1 MKLVAMT
8 KGDQN
13 RAALDPWTVVH
24 LSAGLALGLMDLPL
38 GRCLA
43 AALAYEV
50 AEQYA
55 ERRAWAQGLF
65 ETEGPES
72 LSNAVVD
79 VLAFS
84 LGHWVGSTWNRTG

>member
-1 MKLVAMT
+1 MKIIATT
-8 KGDQN
+8 KDEQN
-13 RAALDPWTVVH
+13 RAAVDPWTVVH
-24 LSAGLALGLMDLPL
+24 LSAGLALGLMNLPL

-55 ERRAWAQGLF
+55 ERRDWAQELF

-72 LSNAVVD
+72 LANAAVD
-79 VLAFS
+79 MAAVA
-84 LGHWVGSTWNRTG
+84 LGHWVGSAWNRTG

>member
-1 MKLVAMT
+1 MRLIATT
-8 KGDQN
+8 KGEQN

-24 LSAGLALGLMDLPL
+24 LATGMALGLMNLPL

-55 ERRAWAQGLF
+55 ERRDWAQGLF

-72 LSNAVVD
+72 LPNAVVD
-79 VLAFS
+79 MVAFAV
-84 LGHWVGSTWNRTG
+84 GHWVGSTWNRTG